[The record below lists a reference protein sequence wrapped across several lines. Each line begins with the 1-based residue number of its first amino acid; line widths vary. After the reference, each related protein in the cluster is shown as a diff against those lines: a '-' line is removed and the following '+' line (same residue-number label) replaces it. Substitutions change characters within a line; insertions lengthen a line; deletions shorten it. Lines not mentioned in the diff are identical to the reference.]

1 MNGFCHL
8 FEEDRIQTRQLF
20 VLDVDYCD
28 LCVCDFCVCTFT
40 ADKES
45 DLYIERIVKNRK
57 FWDDCILRAG
67 LFFRTCILP
76 ELLGKWYTRARKAS
90 DNLSVV
96 NPDIG
101 SDIAT
106 IYGSDQ
112 SGPSSSTDIYCNCRA
127 PADGK
132 MIGCDNENCKIE
144 WFHTQF
150 ENDT

>member
-1 MNGFCHL
+1 M
-8 FEEDRIQTRQLF
+8 QTQLF
-20 VLDVDYCD
+20 VLDINYCD
-28 LCVCDFCVCTFT
+28 FVCTH
-40 ADKES
+40 
-45 DLYIERIVKNRK
+45 LQLMKNRK

-76 ELLGKWYTRARKAS
+76 ELLAS

-96 NPDIG
+96 SYS
-101 SDIAT
+101 SDIASNIVT

-112 SGPSSSTDIYCNCRA
+112 SGPSSSTDVYCNCRA
-127 PADGK
+127 PADSR
-132 MIGCDNENCKIE
+132 MIGCDNENYEIE